1 MLYVSFHRLSPDWE
15 EDAPCPVAPEL
26 VIEIVCAGQMFGAI
40 ATKATDY
47 LTAGVLRVWV
57 VDPRDRSIAV
67 FQPDS
72 TPRIDREGVVL
83 TDAALPEL
91 ELAVGELF

>member
-1 MLYVSFHRLSPDWE
+1 
-15 EDAPCPVAPEL
+15 
-26 VIEIVCAGQMFGAI
+26 
-40 ATKATDY
+40 
-47 LTAGVLRVWV
+47 LRVWV

-83 TDAALPEL
+83 TDVALPEL